1 MSPLSLDELMPEEKV
16 NLAIG
21 MTDLCVRVCADAVR
35 DGYTTIEERELIE
48 LVRERITCRKGFPRE
63 V

>member
-1 MSPLSLDELMPEEKV
+1 MPEEKV